1 MVMRV
6 VLTLAVLIVP
16 PLVLRALGWPL
27 SGSLLGM
34 PYSFQAPTPSRVK
47 QTVWNANSDSLL
59 APHVYGWGYSLNLH
73 AVARR
78 LGLIGS

>member
-6 VLTLAVLIVP
+6 ALTLAVLIVP
-16 PLVLRALGWPL
+16 PLMLRVLGWPL

-34 PYSFQAPTPSRVK
+34 PYSFSVPTPARVS
-47 QTVWNANSDSLL
+47 QTVWNANSDNLL

-73 AVARR
+73 AVARW
-78 LGLIGS
+78 LGLVGR